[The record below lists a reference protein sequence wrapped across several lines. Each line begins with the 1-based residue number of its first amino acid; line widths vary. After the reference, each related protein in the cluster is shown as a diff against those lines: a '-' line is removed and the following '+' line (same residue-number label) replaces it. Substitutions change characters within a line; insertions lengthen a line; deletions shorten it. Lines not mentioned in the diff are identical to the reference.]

1 MEYPFTWGFDV
12 DIFHS
17 IGCKQSTVQYQ
28 NIQGELVPS
37 VTREMSIKLQKK
49 APAMAVVVVYYM
61 HNSRVLQKKCLFP
74 FLHIHI
80 CTCSYR

>member
-1 MEYPFTWGFDV
+1 
-12 DIFHS
+12 
-17 IGCKQSTVQYQ
+17 
-28 NIQGELVPS
+28 
-37 VTREMSIKLQKK
+37 MSIKLQKK

-80 CTCSYR
+80 GYVHVVTDNIYNIIHVVTK